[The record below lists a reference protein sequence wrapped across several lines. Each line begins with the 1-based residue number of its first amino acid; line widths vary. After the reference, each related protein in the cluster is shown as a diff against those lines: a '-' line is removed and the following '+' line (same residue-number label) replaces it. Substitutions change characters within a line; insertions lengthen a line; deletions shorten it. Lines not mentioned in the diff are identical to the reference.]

1 MKLYLYIFCIVL
13 GNGFLIQNNV
23 CGFSKSFIYDK
34 NESKLGVEMQR
45 GLIIDKQMI
54 SMTNPNRVNST
65 TDNEVN
71 LKPAVFGIDF
81 DYEIPL
87 INKESKPIKI
97 DSIRFINSIGEFI
110 YVGINS
116 DLILPDDYLVVKF
129 KFLHNQPGDFIC
141 SFKVYTDLDNASG
154 SMPDSIANPIFSL
167 RGTVRKTQVD
177 IIDEG
182 CNFYYINSKKYPVL
196 DSLKRDTIN
205 ICQCHKTITIINNGI
220 DNVAYS
226 LALTKGSE
234 QHFEFKE
241 YIQTTGFVEF
251 KLNQRN
257 TLKPAEKRKV
267 YIFYKPKNNIPGVY
281 DGTITIKPETPSSFS
296 LEPVDISFT
305 TVKPI
310 INIVCDTLINSRPGD
325 TVRIPI
331 RFTINYLP
339 KIQIDSNKE
348 FLASTFEVL
357 MPNESLRSFYNMN
370 FVLARNINTQ
380 NNFKITNQLEI
391 DTNTSEPR
399 YYKFENGYYNL
410 YRNQNYIYDLGEL
423 SLKYFFSEHKTSEI
437 KLTALNLNFEQFG
450 SCYSSISLDTYRI
463 QIHNSEYQAEDFC
476 IKFDNDFF
484 SNLRDSTNDFTA
496 AMRVSGEPVMEI
508 QHYLKEPIQT
518 EISLYSINGMKLE
531 TIFSGMAKADLQQI
545 RHPMSHLPPG
555 VYLCEMIAGQFRKT
569 MPIILNR

>member
-1 MKLYLYIFCIVL
+1 MRMKLYLYIFCIVL

-34 NESKLGVEMQR
+34 NESRLGVEMQR

-71 LKPAVFGIDF
+71 LKPAVFGIEF

-167 RGTVRKTQVD
+167 RGTVRKINTD
-177 IIDEG
+177 IFESGCSFFYID
-182 CNFYYINSKKYPVL
+182 SKKRFAPN
-196 DSLKRDTIN
+196 DTVTQN
-205 ICQCHKTITIINNGI
+205 FDLCQCEKKIKIVNNGI
-220 DNVAYS
+220 ATINYK
-226 LALTKGSE
+226 LKLTKGLK
-234 QHFEFKE
+234 QNFEFKE
-241 YIQTTGFVEF
+241 YIPQTSSMIEYLLDNRKILAPGGSHTIYINFKPSSNIPAKYDGLLYLTPESSSIPIDSIDISFESVKPTIQITAPSIINADINSPDTIPIGFDF
-251 KLNQRN
+251 KDYPLYLANGGLFIIDTFILSIPRQSLRSIYD
-257 TLKPAEKRKV
+257 TKFTV
-267 YIFYKPKNNIPGVY
+267 KNNI
-281 DGTITIKPETPSSFS
+281 
-296 LEPVDISFT
+296 L
-305 TVKPI
+305 
-310 INIVCDTLINSRPGD
+310 
-325 TVRIPI
+325 
-331 RFTINYLP
+331 
-339 KIQIDSNKE
+339 
-348 FLASTFEVL
+348 
-357 MPNESLRSFYNMN
+357 
-370 FVLARNINTQ
+370 NTQ
-380 NNFKITNQLEI
+380 LTNQLGDDNDVTSPRFLLI
-391 DTNTSEPR
+391 KNGKLPTNLR
-399 YYKFENGYYNL
+399 NL
-410 YRNQNYIYDLGEL
+410 QYELGDL
-423 SLKYFFSEHKTSEI
+423 SYKYFYSELPTSEI
-437 KLTALNLNFEQFG
+437 IVESLKVRLPADQL
-450 SCYSSISLDTYRI
+450 CYDFRTLEKPFII
-463 QIHNSEYQAEDFC
+463 QIKNAANNTDYYCGKND
-476 IKFDNDFF
+476 IDFF